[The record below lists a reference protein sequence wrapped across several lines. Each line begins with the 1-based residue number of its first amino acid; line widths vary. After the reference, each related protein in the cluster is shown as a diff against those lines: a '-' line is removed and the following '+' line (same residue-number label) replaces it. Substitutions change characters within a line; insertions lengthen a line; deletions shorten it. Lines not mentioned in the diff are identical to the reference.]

1 MSLLAMSTDVQD
13 RDLAGRKRS
22 HGDFLNQESCGAA
35 AFRDSEHIQADHS
48 LSDSKW
54 DLLTFE
60 AAHLIS
66 YLAPQKKTMPG
77 VLRLGLPPRLRHDPA
92 RS

>member
-22 HGDFLNQESCGAA
+22 HGDFLNPESCGAVV
-35 AFRDSEHIQADHS
+35 FRDSEHIQTDHS
-48 LSDSKW
+48 LSNSKW
-54 DLLTFE
+54 DLVTSE

-66 YLAPQKKTMPG
+66 HLALQKKTMPG
-77 VLRLGLPPRLRHDPA
+77 VLRLGLRPRLRHDPA